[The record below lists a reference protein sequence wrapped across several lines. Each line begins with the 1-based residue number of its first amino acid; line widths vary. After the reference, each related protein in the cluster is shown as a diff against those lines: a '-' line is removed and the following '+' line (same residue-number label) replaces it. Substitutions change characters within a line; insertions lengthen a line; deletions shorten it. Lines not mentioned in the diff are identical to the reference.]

1 LSAVY
6 LTVLY
11 RARRQWDL
19 RFTPE
24 VNFSPTSL
32 ELTKIVK
39 AIPTLPTS
47 LELTTKMLKAIPTS
61 LGLTTEMLK
70 AIFGKDQ
77 VHLWLGILRNSVDM
91 VGAATQRHHCKTI
104 LKLIVGINLI
114 FLRLWE
120 QQARQSGLKDGSNNA
135 LSEELIRATLS
146 DFGLGEERVR
156 MIEEIDRGINADI
169 NCFER
174 KAVRKVALVAS
185 GLSRS
190 KGGAFSA
197 RPTEAQ
203 RRRDMENIKALEN

>member
-6 LTVLY
+6 LTVVN

-19 RFTPE
+19 RFSPE
-24 VNFSPTSL
+24 VNFSPSSL
-32 ELTKIVK
+32 ELTNIVK
-39 AIPTLPTS
+39 AIPTFPTS
-47 LELTTKMLKAIPTS
+47 LELTTKMVKAIPTS

-91 VGAATQRHHCKTI
+91 VGVATQRHHCKTI
-104 LKLIVGINLI
+104 LKLVVGINLI

-120 QQARQSGLKDGSNNA
+120 QQARQSGLKDGTNNV

-156 MIEEIDRGINADI
+156 MIEEIDRGINPDI
-169 NCFER
+169 NCFQR
-174 KAVRKVALVAS
+174 KAVRKVALAAS
-185 GLSRS
+185 GLGRSR
-190 KGGAFSA
+190 GAFSA
-197 RPTEAQ
+197 RLTEAQ
-203 RRRDMENIKALEN
+203 RRRDLENIKALEE